1 VILDIEQ
8 RRNGVMQ
15 VEQNVSKFGGVNT
28 SANPQCRVVAIFV
41 LDE

>member
-8 RRNGVMQ
+8 EWNGVMQ
-15 VEQNVSKFGGVNT
+15 VEQDVSKFGGVNT
-28 SANPQCRVVAIFV
+28 SANPQRSVVAIFV